1 MAVRMPRRRFRDRA
15 DAGVRLAA
23 ILGDDVAPDAL
34 LLGLPRGG
42 VIVAGSAA
50 ATLHVKLEVYVVR
63 KIGSSVSPE
72 FAIGAI
78 AEDGAPLLDQST
90 IDQLRIEP
98 SFIEDA
104 VRTQREEIARQV
116 DIFRGG
122 RPLSLRGRT
131 AILIDDGIATGA
143 TVRAAVLGVRTHE
156 PSKIVV
162 AAPVASQ
169 GSIRSLGAEVDEV
182 RVLESP
188 YDFFAVGQ
196 YYSNFD
202 QVTDGEVQAALREHR
217 ERPLELE

>member
-1 MAVRMPRRRFRDRA
+1 MAA
-15 DAGVRLAA
+15 
-23 ILGDDVAPDAL
+23 
-34 LLGLPRGG
+34 
-42 VIVAGSAA
+42 SAA
-50 ATLHVKLEVYVVR
+50 AALHAKLDVYVVR

-78 AEDGAPLLDQST
+78 AEDGPPLLDQST

-116 DIFRGG
+116 DIFRG
-122 RPLSLRGRT
+122 RRTLSLRGRT
-131 AILIDDGIATGA
+131 AVLIDDGIATGA

-169 GSIRSLGAEVDEV
+169 GSIRSLGAEADEV

-196 YYSNFD
+196 YYANFD